1 MRHLFFAVCLLFTL
15 SSYAGDKLTIA
26 AASDLRY
33 AMADIVSLFQQ
44 QNQLDVRV
52 IYGASGKLSTQIR
65 HGAPYD
71 MFFSAD
77 ISFAGRLYQD
87 GFAATAPQPYALGH
101 LVLWSPKQNMA
112 GIKLEQLAELAE
124 LAELDFARIAI
135 AQPAHAPYGQR
146 AKQALQT
153 AGVWQKVEPKIVYGE
168 NIAQTAQLAQSGGA
182 DIAIIAQSLARFPE
196 LAGQGYQPINTELHQ
211 PLLQAYVITRHG
223 AANTA
228 ARQFSAFM
236 TTPQALSIM
245 QHYGFEQGRFEQPG
259 FEQPGFEKPEA
270 N

>member
-1 MRHLFFAVCLLFTL
+1 MRQLLLILGFIYSLTADA
-15 SSYAGDKLTIA
+15 SDKLTIA
-26 AASDLRY
+26 AAADLRY

-44 QNQLDVRV
+44 QTQLDVRV

-71 MFFSAD
+71 IFFSAD
-77 ISFAGRLYQD
+77 ISFARQLYQD
-87 GFAATAPQPYALGH
+87 GLAATAPQPYALGH

-112 GIKLEQLAELAE
+112 GISLSQLAEFNFNRL
-124 LAELDFARIAI
+124 AI

-146 AKQALQT
+146 AKQALQA

-182 DIAIIAQSLARFPE
+182 DIALIALSLAKFPE
-196 LAGQGYQPINTELHQ
+196 LASQGYQLIPAELHQ

-223 AANTA
+223 AANHNA
-228 ARQFSAFM
+228 ERFSAFM
-236 TTPQALSIM
+236 GTSEVLSIM
-245 QHYGFEQGRFEQPG
+245 QRYGFEQPG
-259 FEQPGFEKPEA
+259 FEQPEA
-270 N
+270 Q